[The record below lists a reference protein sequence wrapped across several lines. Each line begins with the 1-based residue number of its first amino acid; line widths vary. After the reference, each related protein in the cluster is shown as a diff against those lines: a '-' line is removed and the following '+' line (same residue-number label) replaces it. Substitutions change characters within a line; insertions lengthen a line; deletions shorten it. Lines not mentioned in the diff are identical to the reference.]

1 MKASQKNTF
10 LKYEADEW
18 FNRNKEV
25 ILNYQSSNDYVLNLI
40 KDYQIKF
47 GSILEIGCS
56 GGYRLNAIKNS
67 YKNTQVFGIEPSEK
81 AIKYGEQNFKDICFV
96 HGTADDLSYFDDES
110 LDLVIVGF
118 VFYVVDR
125 NILMKVVAEIDRV
138 LKNGGSI
145 IIVDF
150 FSVRSLK
157 NHYHHIADYEAYSF
171 KQNYD
176 AIFTVSKLYHLLDK
190 STYNHSTKL
199 LDSSNDYNNNYY
211 ISLLKK
217 DLNSSYK

>member
-1 MKASQKNTF
+1 MKDSQKNTF
-10 LKYEADEW
+10 LRYEADEW
-18 FNRNKEV
+18 FNRNKNV
-25 ILNYQSSNDYVLNLI
+25 ILNYHPSNDYVLNLI
-40 KDYQIKF
+40 DNYKIKF

-56 GGYRLNAIKNS
+56 AGYRLNAIKNTN
-67 YKNTQVFGIEPSEK
+67 KNSQVFGIEPSEK
-81 AIKYGEQNFKDICFV
+81 AIKYGEKNFSDISFI

-110 LDLVIVGF
+110 LDIVIVGF

-125 NILMKVVAEIDRV
+125 NILMKVVSEIDRV

-145 IIVDF
+145 IIIDF
-150 FSVRSLK
+150 FSEVSLK
-157 NHYHHIADYEAYSF
+157 NLYHHIDDFEAYSF

-176 AIFTVSKLYHLLDK
+176 EIFTVSKLYYLIDK

-199 LDSSNDYNNNYY
+199 LDSSNDYNNNYS